1 MILVQNLRLLLNGNN
16 LIIKILTSLILIF
29 NLSYS
34 SAQYVEVLKK
44 ENGVFYIHTVVEG
57 NTIYGIQ
64 GRYGCDAEEL
74 LKANPGIE
82 RGLVNGSVVFVP
94 VKRSTVSHTVQK
106 QETLFGLSKLY
117 DVSVDSIIN
126 QNPSAENGLKIDQKL
141 TIRNAV
147 PRKSISEITNTEPQ
161 PIVDQ
166 QEVIPPSFTDTIIE
180 YTVLPQETMYTIAK
194 RFMIPVQRI
203 LDLNQLSSSKVAIGQ
218 KVKVPIKKE
227 NLLPIATRTPDKTNP
242 SVNPFKSW
250 GEKLPKAPTIAI
262 LLPLNLDSVPEINKN
277 ISNYGIDYYIGIQMA
292 LDSLEK
298 YGFTAKVKVIDYI
311 QKGKD
316 LVSILNAEKLSTYDL
331 IFAPFDKKEAEIL
344 HSWSLGKDIHIV
356 YATAISPS
364 IVKNNPLAL
373 TYSTTNEQLIIG
385 MAKYLRQTSGRVVL
399 IKNEKSDELWMQN
412 TFSSA
417 FRMGSQDSDFQLIEA
432 TWKNYKQFEQ
442 IGGEIYFVYLS
453 NEKEKVIT
461 LLSQYQLSE
470 NFHLVGLKEWT
481 EWKEVNSTVNN
492 KFKFQYAAPNQFDYE
507 DENIKVFHRKFRN
520 AKQADLNKTIC
531 LGYDVTR
538 NVLQFIQE
546 KTAQQG
552 IISSLYPVLKNDTD
566 GYENTATVPVIF
578 EYFKSRNLIK

>member
-16 LIIKILTSLILIF
+16 LIIKILTSFILIF

-44 ENGVFYIHTVVEG
+44 ENGIFYIHTVAEG

-82 RGLVNGSVVFVP
+82 RGLVNGTVVFVP

-126 QNPSAENGLKIDQKL
+126 QNPSAENGLKIDQKI

-147 PRKSISEITNTEPQ
+147 PRKSNSEITNTEPQ

-166 QEVIPPSFTDTIIE
+166 QEVTPPSFTDTIIE

-203 LDLNQLSSSKVAIGQ
+203 LDINQLSSSKVAIGQ

-250 GEKLPKAPTIAI
+250 GEKLPEAPTIAI

-316 LVSILNAEKLSTYDL
+316 LISILNAEKLSTYDL

-356 YATAISPS
+356 YATTISPY

-417 FRMGSQDSDFQLIEA
+417 FRMESQDTDFQLIEA

-546 KTAQQG
+546 KTTQQG
-552 IISSLYPVLKNDTD
+552 IISSLCPILKKDTD

-578 EYFKSRNLIK
+578 EHFKSRNLIK

>member
-16 LIIKILTSLILIF
+16 LIIKILTSFILIF

-82 RGLVNGSVVFVP
+82 RGLVNGTVVFVP

-147 PRKSISEITNTEPQ
+147 PRKSNSEITNPEPQ

-203 LDLNQLSSSKVAIGQ
+203 LDLNQLSSSKVVIGQ

-250 GEKLPKAPTIAI
+250 GEKLPEAPTIAI

-316 LVSILNAEKLSTYDL
+316 LISILNAEKLSTYDL

-356 YATAISPS
+356 YATTISPS
-364 IVKNNPLAL
+364 MVKNNPLAL

-385 MAKYLRQTSGRVVL
+385 MAKYLRKTSGRVVL

-417 FRMGSQDSDFQLIEA
+417 FRMESLDSDFQLIEA

-507 DENIKVFHRKFRN
+507 DENIKLFHRKFRN

-552 IISSLYPVLKNDTD
+552 IVSSLYPVLRNNTD